1 MEVRHFLLDA
11 ARSLDIPDTE
21 NPLTS
26 NRVAHLLVPC
36 QVLLLTFDRANRER
50 AIKEG
55 LQAMTLTAFV
65 EKHKPDALDL
75 LAVPED
81 SGCVAA
87 RDASPS
93 EQGTKYLAR

>member
-1 MEVRHFLLDA
+1 ML
-11 ARSLDIPDTE
+11 
-21 NPLTS
+21 
-26 NRVAHLLVPC
+26 C
-36 QVLLLTFDRANRER
+36 QVLLLTYDRANRER
-50 AIKEG
+50 ALKEG

-93 EQGTKYLAR
+93 AGARNTWPGYVASPLCFAHIRWLCME